1 MKRNVYI
8 NCKLNIYTGLRLL
21 SNKYFNFLDTSR
33 VNRYELEKDTIII
46 EDGTSYGTDFNGSVS
61 LQRRNEMFNAF
72 KHFNINC
79 PYTLIPEN
87 IDYLTSYIRGY
98 INAGK
103 NLPKEDDLVAIRTLP
118 DSARGIGNM
127 VVPFKKVEKLLSL
140 ITESSVE
147 KLNAKDLRVLLEK
160 NDFKRE
166 HYGLCYTEDDE
177 YHLDDALLRHR
188 IFMQEVIDV
197 FKEYRLY
204 WHAGMKS
211 IDELLIVERVDY
223 GLNVDGKLM
232 IEKGKGTLKDFF
244 KKEHLTSSTTADI
257 KDTLNKVMKLFNKVR
272 YLAGSI
278 DLYTSCSGEVGC
290 FEISGEFVMDGCTND
305 EMFHFTEN
313 LNKYVF
319 EYKKD

>member
-8 NCKLNIYTGLRLL
+8 DCKLNIYTGIKLL
-21 SNKYFNFLDTSR
+21 SNKYFNFIDVGR
-33 VNRYELEKDTIII
+33 VNKFELEKDTIII
-46 EDGTSYGTDFNGSVS
+46 EDGISYGTDFNSSTS
-61 LQRRNEMFNAF
+61 LKHRDNMFDAF

-87 IDYLTSYIRGY
+87 IDYLTSYIRGF
-98 INAGK
+98 ISAGK
-103 NLPKEDDLVAIRTLP
+103 NLPKDDDLIAIRTLP
-118 DSARGIGNM
+118 DSARGLGNM

-140 ITESSVE
+140 ILESSRE
-147 KLNAKDLRVLLEK
+147 KLNVKDLRFLLEK

-166 HYGLCYTEDDE
+166 YYGLCYSNDDE
-177 YHLDDALLRHR
+177 YHLEDALLRHR
-188 IFMQEVIDV
+188 IFIQEVIEV

-211 IDELLIVERVDY
+211 IDELLIVERENY

-232 IEKGKGTLKDFF
+232 NEKGKGTLKDFF
-244 KKEHLTSSTTADI
+244 KKEKITSHITLGI
-257 KDTLNKVMKLFNKVR
+257 KDTLNNVIKLFNKVR

-278 DLYTSCSGEVGC
+278 DLYISSSGEVGC

>member
-8 NCKLNIYTGLRLL
+8 DCKLNIYTGLHLL
-21 SNKYFNFLDTSR
+21 SNKYFNFLDNRR

-46 EDGTSYGTDFNGSVS
+46 EEGIDYDVDFNGSVS
-61 LQRRNEMFNAF
+61 LKYRDKMFSAF
-72 KHFNINC
+72 KYFNINC
-79 PYTLIPEN
+79 PHTLIPKN
-87 IDYLTSYIRGY
+87 IDYLTSYIKGY

-103 NLPKEDDLVAIRTLP
+103 NLPKDDDLVVIRSLP
-118 DSARGIGNM
+118 DSARGLGNM
-127 VVPFKKVEKLLSL
+127 VIPFKKVEKLLSL
-140 ITESSVE
+140 LLESSVE

-177 YHLDDALLRHR
+177 YHLEDALLRR
-188 IFMQEVIDV
+188 SIFMQEVINV

-204 WHAGMKS
+204 WHVGMKS
-211 IDELLIVERVDY
+211 IDELLIVERENY

-232 IEKGKGTLKDFF
+232 SEKGKGTLKDFF
-244 KKEHLTSSTTADI
+244 KKEQHTSSITVGM
-257 KDTLNKVMKLFNKVR
+257 KDTLNKVIKLFNNVR

-278 DLYTSCSGEVGC
+278 DLYISNSGEVGC

-319 EYKKD
+319 KYKKD